1 MQGHHVH
8 SHEEL
13 FLSDLIH
20 LPCSSIITLRHTRW
34 NIPLINSQAHS
45 ARPITGQQ
53 VQANEDEPGGQKGR
67 GGSRE
72 RVSDP

>member
-13 FLSDLIH
+13 FLSALIC
-20 LPCSSIITLRHTRW
+20 LPSSRIITLRHTRW

-53 VQANEDEPGGQKGR
+53 VQANEDKPEGPKRR
-67 GGSRE
+67 GGNKE
-72 RVSDP
+72 RVNDP